1 MLYFWLD
8 YPIQGVPEIQ
18 KKFLCQNMWRKEID
32 GVTFWVRGKYARNM
46 KCWVKKRMELS
57 AGKTRIIEES
67 KEAILSEN
75 GKLVK
80 ASNF

>member
-1 MLYFWLD
+1 M
-8 YPIQGVPEIQ
+8 Q

-32 GVTFWVRGKYARNM
+32 GVESNKEWNLVLEKLKSCT
-46 KCWVKKRMELS
+46 E
-57 AGKTRIIEES
+57 IEES